1 MNTQMLLFISLA
13 AFVAGILGYAIAYM
27 RNEKKLYRLREQ
39 LTTLKITLD
48 HERSNHQEKQKALEK
63 DRENLNESF
72 AALASKALKH
82 NSDEFLKLAEQNLK
96 QFQISANSELDKKEQ
111 SIADLVKPIRE
122 ALDKTEKQVR
132 DMEKERK
139 EAYGSLKQHLELMS
153 RDQATLQSETRN
165 LVQALR
171 RPEVRGQ
178 WGEMTLKRLAE
189 LAGMVQHCDFYE
201 QESINTDEG
210 RLRPDMIIRMPGQR
224 AVVVDAKAPLD
235 AYMSAIEATDDK
247 SKEDFLLRHTKNVR
261 ERIRELSV
269 KAYWSQFDDTPD
281 FVVLFIPGDQ
291 FLSAALEREP
301 SLLEDAMSQQI
312 ILATPSSFVALLRA
326 VAFGWRQ
333 EVLADNADKIRNLGV
348 SLYERLSAF
357 SGHLGNIGNSLGKS
371 VEHFNKAVGS
381 FDSRVLPSA
390 KRFTDMGISAK
401 KEIKDTTPIEM
412 IAREVSEQNNDS
424 ND

>member
-1 MNTQMLLFISLA
+1 MNTQMLLLIGLA
-13 AFVAGILGYAIAYM
+13 GLIAGIIGYGLAYI
-27 RNEKKLYRLREQ
+27 RSEKKLSQLRLRVTE
-39 LTTLKITLD
+39 LDTTLEN
-48 HERSNHQEKQKALEK
+48 ERNNHLEKQKSLEK

-111 SIADLVKPIRE
+111 SFAGLVKPIRE

-132 DMEKERK
+132 EMEKERK

-153 RDQATLQSETRN
+153 RDQAQLQSETRN

-235 AYMSAIEATDDK
+235 AYMSAVEASDDK
-247 SKEDFLLRHTKNVR
+247 SREEFLIRHAKNVR
-261 ERIRELSV
+261 ERIRELSA
-269 KAYWSQFDDTPD
+269 KSYWSQFDDTPD
-281 FVVLFIPGDQ
+281 FAVLFIPGDQ
-291 FLSAALEREP
+291 FLSSALERDP

-333 EVLADNADKIRNLGV
+333 EVLADNADKIRSLGV
-348 SLYERLSAF
+348 TLYERLSAF
-357 SGHLGNIGNSLGKS
+357 SGHLGNIGSSLSKS

-390 KRFTDMGISAK
+390 KRFTEMGISAK
-401 KEIKDTTPIEM
+401 KEIKEPDQVEM
-412 IAREVSEQNNDS
+412 IAREVSERNNDS
-424 ND
+424 AD